1 MGLRLGLC
9 AQRLLL
15 SGTALR
21 HKLGLR
27 SAAGRDA
34 AGAQRHSARATGL
47 RGGVGEGTWLSAKR
61 PGEWKGLMLRLVT
74 DQSPGKQES
83 GLSRA
88 CPRCAYSQPSSTSLP
103 FAGGCQPLSSP
114 RSPSNSSLSFTAPVC
129 LTHAGLIQ
137 PIMARDLG
145 TRLRQYQRHRA
156 RLCQRNT
163 ERCSRM
169 TKRRIAGLV
178 A

>member
-1 MGLRLGLC
+1 MGLRLGLY

-34 AGAQRHSARATGL
+34 AGAQRHSAGAAGL
-47 RGGVGEGTWLSAKR
+47 RDGVGEGTWLSAKR

-74 DQSPGKQES
+74 DQRLGKQES

-88 CPRCAYSQPSSTSLP
+88 CPAAHTHSPRPPPSHSLAAVSPSHQPSLTLKLKPVVHRICLP
-103 FAGGCQPLSSP
+103 HSRWAD
-114 RSPSNSSLSFTAPVC
+114 TAHHGSRP
-129 LTHAGLIQ
+129 
-137 PIMARDLG
+137 G
-145 TRLRQYQRHRA
+145 TQLRQYQRHRA
-156 RLCQRNT
+156 
-163 ERCSRM
+163 
-169 TKRRIAGLV
+169 
-178 A
+178 